1 MYFPSMATFIRC
13 GYFVFVRKCRFSST
27 TSGGNVGHV
36 VPCDAADGTGDRLDK
51 YLLMVGRGF
60 DAKYVC
66 SDEFKLNLNIACHSG
81 TRLYCRSYH
90 MNKKIIKKSSQ
101 DEIISYHI
109 T

>member
-1 MYFPSMATFIRC
+1 MDTLYESVVSVVLLVVTLVML
-13 GYFVFVRKCRFSST
+13 FSVMLRT
-27 TSGGNVGHV
+27 
-36 VPCDAADGTGDRLDK
+36 ADGTGF
-51 YLLMVGRGF
+51 YGMVGRGF